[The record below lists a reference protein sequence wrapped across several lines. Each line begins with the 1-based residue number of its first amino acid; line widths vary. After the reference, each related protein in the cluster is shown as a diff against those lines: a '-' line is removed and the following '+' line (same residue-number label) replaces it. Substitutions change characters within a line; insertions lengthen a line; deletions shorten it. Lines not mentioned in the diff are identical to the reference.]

1 MGTAENLAQL
11 RGFDSYEVQLGDE
24 LRGERATLGKSLLDV
39 QRDLR
44 IKASY
49 IAAIENCDVA
59 VFPNQGF
66 VAGYVR
72 SYARYLKLDPES
84 VFQRFCEESRFGGVN
99 AGLTAQKKSSGKI
112 VASGPVKVAKDDPL
126 LKPLRP
132 AQDYRPGLTERV
144 SISAIGSVLVLMVLL
159 VGLGYGGMSVLRS
172 IQRVEIVPVD
182 QRPETLSEIGSIE
195 NPIGDGEEIALT
207 TVGAPAT
214 APSDLD
220 LSRLY
225 QPRELEV
232 PVLESR
238 DGPILDIDP
247 DSTGLLA
254 SVSAPS
260 VAGPP
265 GLEQVD
271 GYVDAQRRLQVAEAQ
286 PQVREEVAFPV
297 VNVVARQPAWVRIYL
312 ADGNVLFEKILQTGE
327 TYTLPLDVE
336 APLLRAGNSGSVYL
350 LVNDAA
356 YGPVGRGTSV
366 AKNVSLVPTDIAVAF
381 AQVQELPDEI
391 QAIVSALAID

>member
-84 VFQRFCEESRFGGVN
+84 VFQRFCEESSFGGVN

-112 VASGPVKVAKDDPL
+112 MASGPVKVAKDDPL

-271 GYVDAQRRLQVAEAQ
+271 GYVDAQRRLQAAEAQ

>member
-72 SYARYLKLDPES
+72 SYARYLKLDSES
-84 VFQRFCEESRFGGVN
+84 VFQRFCEESSFGGVN